1 MKSWKKTYFEFLV
14 RHSTFLEEMPK
25 GYSVYVQYFLGVKNG
40 FSK

>member
-1 MKSWKKTYFEFLV
+1 MKRWEQTYIEFLV
-14 RHSTFLEEMPK
+14 RHSIGIEEVPK